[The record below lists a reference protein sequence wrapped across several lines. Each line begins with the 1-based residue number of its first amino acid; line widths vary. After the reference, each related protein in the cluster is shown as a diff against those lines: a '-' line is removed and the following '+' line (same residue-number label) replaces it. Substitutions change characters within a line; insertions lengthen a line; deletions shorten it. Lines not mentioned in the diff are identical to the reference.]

1 MIQWLWM
8 ATQLQSKFHAKI
20 DKLVP
25 AGKGLVY
32 LAVGV
37 VLAGWLLNTPA
48 GILGKADA
56 IGYAVCHRIEERS
69 FHVEGR
75 PLSLCARCTGMY
87 LGAVVGMVYQ
97 TLLGRRRTAW
107 PRTGIMLVLGAFLVA
122 FGVDGINSGIIF
134 YMGKPLLYQPSN
146 ILRLIT
152 GTGMGLAMSIVL
164 LPAFNQTV
172 WRQYSPRSA
181 IETWGQFAGL
191 LGISG
196 VVILLVLTESPV
208 ILYPASLV
216 SAGGVMAILT
226 MVYTMTLLMLFK
238 KENHIAKLRQ
248 LIFPLAGGF
257 LAALIQIVVIDV
269 GRFILTGTWDG
280 FHLFL
285 G

>member
-1 MIQWLWM
+1 M
-8 ATQLQSKFHAKI
+8 ATQIGSKFHAKI
-20 DKLVP
+20 DKFVP
-25 AGKGLVY
+25 AGKGVVY
-32 LAVGV
+32 LAVGAA
-37 VLAGWLLNTPA
+37 LIGWLLNTPP

-56 IGYAVCHRIEERS
+56 IGYAVCHRIGERS
-69 FHVEGR
+69 FHFLGR
-75 PLSLCARCTGMY
+75 PVSLCARCTGMY

-107 PRTGIMLVLGAFLVA
+107 PRNGIMIVLGAFLVA

-134 YMGKPLLYQPSN
+134 YLGEPLLYQPSN
-146 ILRLIT
+146 TLRLIT

-164 LPAFNQTV
+164 LPAFNQTI
-172 WRQYSPRSA
+172 WQKSSPRSA
-181 IETWGQFAGL
+181 IETWWQFIGL

-196 VVILLVLTESPV
+196 VVIFLVLTENP
-208 ILYPASLV
+208 IALYPASLV
-216 SAGGVMAILT
+216 SAGGVMTILT
-226 MVYTMTLLMLFK
+226 MVYTMALLMLFK

-257 LAALIQIVVIDV
+257 LMALTQIIVIDL
-269 GRFILTGTWDG
+269 GRFILTGTWEG